1 MLRAPAAEIK
11 QKAERLAG
19 AITRVAPAL
28 AVDVMPSIAR
38 SGGGTLPTFEIP
50 SYAVRLRREDGAEA
64 LAERLRTSEAP
75 VVGRVGEGWLW
86 LDARTLLDGDE
97 EAVLEAV
104 RGL

>member
-1 MLRAPAAEIK
+1 LRSE
-11 QKAERLAG
+11 
-19 AITRVAPAL
+19 
-28 AVDVMPSIAR
+28 
-38 SGGGTLPTFEIP
+38 GG
-50 SYAVRLRREDGAEA
+50 VEA
-64 LAERLRTSEAP
+64 LAERLRTAEAP